1 MVSRR
6 EFLEGSLGAGLVL
19 ATQGCGSI
27 AGGGAS
33 RRIVDSQVHL
43 WKAESPDWRWV
54 PNATPQLPE
63 PFTIERFAPM
73 MDEAGVERAI
83 IVPPSWVGDRNDYAL
98 EAAKRY
104 PGRFAVM
111 GRFPVRDP
119 KSAALLAGWK
129 QQPGML
135 GVRLTFLGPTAAW
148 LSDGSIDWFW
158 PAAEKAGIPV
168 MFLTGAGVLSRFVPI
183 AERHPGLTLIIDHMN
198 LSTEA
203 VQKKTV
209 SAEIDQVV
217 ALAKFPNVSCKV
229 SASPLA
235 SVEAYPFRD
244 MSPIIRRVFDAYG
257 PRRSYW
263 GTDIT
268 NSLAKATYRQRI
280 TQFTE
285 TLDFLSEEDK
295 DWVMGRAILAR
306 LGWA

>member
-1 MVSRR
+1 MAAPPRSRR
-6 EFLEGSLGAGLVL
+6 L
-19 ATQGCGSI
+19 
-27 AGGGAS
+27 
-33 RRIVDSQVHL
+33 IVDSQVHL
-43 WKAESPDWRWV
+43 WQAETPDWRWV
-54 PNATPQLPE
+54 PNVTPQLPE
-63 PFTIERFAPM
+63 PFTIERLLPM
-73 MDEAGVERAI
+73 MDDAGVERVVV
-83 IVPPSWVGDRNDYAL
+83 VPPSWVGDRNDYAL

-119 KSAALLAGWK
+119 KSASLLPTWK

-148 LSDGSIDWFW
+148 LSDGSLDWFW

-217 ALAKFPNVSCKV
+217 ALAAELRPIAERLALANPDDQPAFFELMTAMAFLQFARSRCDIGVLEVGLGGRLDATNVVTPEVAVITSIAPSSSV
-229 SASPLA
+229 MTSSAPA
-235 SVEAYPFRD
+235 SRAT
-244 MSPIIRRVFDAYG
+244 S
-257 PRRSYW
+257 
-263 GTDIT
+263 IT
-268 NSLAKATYRQRI
+268 
-280 TQFTE
+280 
-285 TLDFLSEEDK
+285 LSSDVPGANTN
-295 DWVMGRAILAR
+295 WPQCLN
-306 LGWA
+306 